1 MMDLQKALREIR
13 PEHEYF
19 IGIDSDGCVFD
30 TMEVKQKEFFIPNA
44 LKHFGLFPVSG
55 IVRKTWEFVNLYSIH
70 RGGNRFISIIKVF
83 DLLRENEQVIKS
95 GVRIPDVES
104 LRKWTNEESSLTN
117 DTLRRKVQ
125 FTKDQDLENVLRWSE
140 AVNEDMRSWLKNIPP
155 FPSAKESIEMIFGKA
170 DIVIVSQT
178 PLEAIEREWEENGLK
193 KYVKF
198 IAAQEHGTKAEHIAL
213 AAKGKY
219 DDDKI
224 LMIGDAKGD
233 LEAAIKNKI
242 LFYPVIPGYEEES
255 WRKFIDEGSRR
266 FFEGTFAGPYDNF
279 LREEFLQYLPDSF
292 ITP

>member
-1 MMDLQKALREIR
+1 MMDLQKELRGLS

-44 LKHFGLFPVSG
+44 LKHFNLFPVSG
-55 IVRKTWEFVNLYSIH
+55 ILRKTWEFINLYSIH

-83 DLLRENEQVIKS
+83 DLLRANEQVIKS
-95 GVRIPDVES
+95 GVRIPGMVS

-117 DTLRRKVQ
+117 DTLRRKVSL
-125 FTKDQDLENVLRWSE
+125 TGDPDLELILKWSE
-140 AVNEDMRSWLKNIPP
+140 AVNEDMRTWLKNIPP
-155 FPSAKESIEMIFGKA
+155 FPSAKEAIVLIFGKA

-198 IAAQEHGTKAEHIAL
+198 IAAQEHGTKTEHLTL

-219 DDDKI
+219 GDEKI

-233 LEAAIKNKI
+233 LEAASNNNI
-242 LFYPVIPGYEEES
+242 LFYPIIPGHEEES
-255 WRKFIDEGSRR
+255 WRKFIDEGSGR
-266 FFEGTFAGPYDNF
+266 FFTGTFRGNYDSS
-279 LREEFLQYLPDSF
+279 LREEFQKFLPDAF
-292 ITP
+292 IYH